1 MGVVAI
7 ESKGFVMRRLTAF
20 LFCLIFLVCTACS
33 GRDTSTPAKALI
45 GQWEIKEG
53 KMFFLPH
60 GIWFMIPE
68 DGERI
73 FGAYKIMEQNVPKF
87 TMRIDLAAWKKD
99 LTAEAAASV
108 TFSKDFREMKWVWP
122 QVEGG
127 PSHYKYIDS
136 KL

>member
-1 MGVVAI
+1 
-7 ESKGFVMRRLTAF
+7 MRILTAF
-20 LFCLIFLVCTACS
+20 LFCLTFLVCTACS

-45 GQWEIKEG
+45 GQWQIEG
-53 KMFFLPH
+53 GSILFLPLETW
-60 GIWFMIPE
+60 IMIPE
-68 DGERI
+68 DGEQI
-73 FGAYKIMEQNVPKF
+73 FGAYKIMEQDVDNF

-127 PSHYKYIDS
+127 PSHYKYVDS
-136 KL
+136 KLSP